1 MTGAAT
7 VLPGRPVAVRGSS
20 GHGIRLLS
28 VTAVV
33 LAAVLFTPVAVVLGM
48 SLGANAGNWQHLFD
62 TVLGEYVVN
71 TAVLLL
77 LVTLGA
83 GSIGVTSAWLV
94 SAYRFPGRGVLEW
107 ALVLPLAMPAYV
119 IAYAYTDFLQFA
131 GPVQS
136 FLRRTMEW
144 NAGDYW
150 FPEIRSL
157 GGAAVMFSF
166 VLYPY
171 VYLLARTAFLEQSAN
186 LAESGRLLGLSSR
199 RNFLRVGLPL
209 ARPAIAAGISLALME
224 TLADFG
230 TVSYFAVPTISVGI
244 YRAWLSLGDS
254 AAAAQL
260 ASLLLLFVAMVLVVE
275 RLYRGTAR
283 FHQSASRRR
292 RGMQLTGRRCI
303 PVVVLC
309 VLPIGFGFVLPACIL
324 LQLSLGAEETQWTGR
339 LVDAILNTV
348 TVAAIA
354 SLAAIVLA
362 VLIAYAARLSRH
374 AVVRWAHA
382 AVGLGYA
389 IPGAVIA
396 VGVLIPVGRLDNWLA
411 DLLQSV
417 TGTDP
422 GLLLTGGVAALVYAY
437 LVRFLAVALQS
448 VDSGLGR
455 IRPNMEDAARSLGHA
470 PAQVLARVHVPMLRG
485 SLLTAL
491 LIVFVDVM
499 KELPATFM
507 MRPFNFETLAVRAFN
522 FAADERLAEAASASL
537 VIALVGLVPLV
548 ILARRISRGQV
559 V

>member
-7 VLPGRPVAVRGSS
+7 VLPVQPVTVRGSA

-28 VTAVV
+28 VLAVV

-48 SLGANAGNWQHLFD
+48 SVGANAGNWQHLFD
-62 TVLGEYVVN
+62 TVLGDYVIN
-71 TAVLLL
+71 TAALLV

-119 IAYAYTDFLQFA
+119 IAYAYTDFLQFS

-136 FLRRTMEW
+136 SLRRVMGW
-144 NAGDYW
+144 IAGDYW

-186 LAESGRLLGLSSR
+186 LAESGRLLGMSR
-199 RNFLRVGLPL
+199 WSNFFRVGLPL

-260 ASLLLLFVAMVLVVE
+260 ASLLLLFVIMVLVVE
-275 RLYRGTAR
+275 RFYRGTAR
-283 FHQSASRRR
+283 FDQTASRRR
-292 RGMQLTGRRCI
+292 RGMQLTGRRSI
-303 PVVVLC
+303 PAIVLC
-309 VLPIGFGFVLPACIL
+309 VLPVGFGFLLPAGIL
-324 LQLSLGAEETQWTGR
+324 LHLSLRAEETQWTSR
-339 LVDAILNTV
+339 LVDAIVNTV

-362 VLIAYAARLSRH
+362 VVIAYAARLSRH
-374 AVVRWAHA
+374 PAVRWAHA

-396 VGVLIPVGRLDNWLA
+396 VGVLLPVGRLDNWLA
-411 DLLQSV
+411 DLLQSM

-422 GLLLTGGVAALVYAY
+422 GLLLSGGMAALVYAY

-448 VDSGLGR
+448 VDAGLGR

-470 PAQVLARVHVPMLRG
+470 PAAVLARVHVPMLRG

-507 MRPFNFETLAVRAFN
+507 MRPFNFETLAVRAYQ

-537 VIALVGLVPLV
+537 VIALVGLVPLIV
-548 ILARRISRGQV
+548 LARRISRGQSA
-559 V
+559 